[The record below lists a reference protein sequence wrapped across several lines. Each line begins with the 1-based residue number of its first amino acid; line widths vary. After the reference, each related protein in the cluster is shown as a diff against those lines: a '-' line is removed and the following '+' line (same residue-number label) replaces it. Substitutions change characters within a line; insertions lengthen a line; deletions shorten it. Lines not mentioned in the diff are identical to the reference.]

1 MYVNKCL
8 IKPIRNTKKSEI
20 PSISVPF
27 PPELTVEEILRRR
40 PDAKLGSRAP
50 NRFFIYR
57 LAYIKELRKRV
68 DDTVSMTKISPHIGL
83 SWAKES
89 TSVKE
94 AYKKLSDKVEERL
107 KEIRQNETLVLISEN
122 FPPQQPRSPQH
133 PLSPQHSSSPQ
144 QLSSQQQHQRS
155 SSELSENN
163 IVAEEN
169 YNLINCLY
177 PSSPPYDQYP
187 IDQIEDVLQMDPT
200 PSFDASI
207 FYQDMVNYEHH
218 HWPYYYESNAP
229 CFWLVEDNSILVDF
243 NNTIESILNQQFDY

>member
-107 KEIRQNETLVLISEN
+107 KEIRQNETL
-122 FPPQQPRSPQH
+122 
-133 PLSPQHSSSPQ
+133 
-144 QLSSQQQHQRS
+144 
-155 SSELSENN
+155 
-163 IVAEEN
+163 
-169 YNLINCLY
+169 
-177 PSSPPYDQYP
+177 
-187 IDQIEDVLQMDPT
+187 
-200 PSFDASI
+200 
-207 FYQDMVNYEHH
+207 DMVNYEHH